1 MRKLLRL
8 YSIASSLQA
17 HPDEVHLTVGVV
29 RYNSHGRDRKGVCSS
44 FLADDLPVGQTV
56 DVFVSP
62 NKHFKL
68 PDDPNTPLIM
78 VGPGTG
84 IAPFNAFIE
93 ERAATGPKGK
103 IGSFSATNTTSP
115 ISYTRQSGRLS
126 QTRPLN

>member
-1 MRKLLRL
+1 MRKLPPPVFNCFEPE
-8 YSIASSLQA
+8 A

-68 PDDPNTPLIM
+68 PNDPNTPLIM
-78 VGPGTG
+78 VGQARVLRPSV
-84 IAPFNAFIE
+84 PSSK
-93 ERAATGPKGK
+93 KGRPQGLKEK
-103 IGSFSATNTTSP
+103 IGSFLATNTTSP
-115 ISYTRQSGRLS
+115 ISYTRQSGKAIS
-126 QTRPLN
+126 NKAS